1 MSHSNGVKKLKPS
14 YKSLGI
20 HKSRGSALVIAIFV
34 IIVISLLG
42 AALVKMMASSQ
53 ENLAFEVLGT
63 RAYTAAQS
71 GMQWQLAQLFPVGE
85 SVRTCAS
92 ASQVAPIINKVPG
105 LVGCEIK
112 SIECFDFTHADVRYY
127 TIKSIG
133 QCEIDGEH
141 TSRKIEVEARS
152 L

>member
-1 MSHSNGVKKLKPS
+1 MFHNNRGINFTSTCKPLS
-14 YKSLGI
+14 I
-20 HKSRGSALVIAIFV
+20 HKNRGSALVIAIFV

-71 GMQWQLAQLFPVGE
+71 GAQWQLAQLFPVDQ

-92 ASQVAPIINKVPG
+92 ASQVAPIINQVPG

-112 SIECFDFTHADVRYY
+112 SIECRDFTHADVRYY

-133 QCEIDGEH
+133 QCEIDNEK
-141 TSRKIEVEARS
+141 TSRIIEIEARS

>member
-1 MSHSNGVKKLKPS
+1 MSHNNGTEKLKSPS
-14 YKSLGI
+14 KPLGI
-20 HKSRGSALVIAIFV
+20 ISNRGSALVIAIFV

-42 AALVKMMASSQ
+42 ATLVKMMASSQ

-71 GMQWQLAQLFPVGE
+71 GAQWQL
-85 SVRTCAS
+85 
-92 ASQVAPIINKVPG
+92 SQVFPLDNGNVSCGNGEPIKEQNNING
-105 LVGCEIK
+105 LLGCSAKASCSSFE
-112 SIECFDFTHADVRYY
+112 SDGVNYY
-127 TIKSIG
+127 TITSVG
-133 QCEIDGEH
+133 ECEIDGEK